1 MPEQKP
7 IKFTE
12 LFHFSEPTNAKIKL
26 NRNNTTFPAWD
37 LLLHDDPEWEIM
49 NAYRGGERNNNHK
62 MNGREYLFA
71 FAQYYPYGKDYYIFG
86 GLYRAT
92 EIQPPVYEG
101 IGYKLEH
108 MDQYAGYEKRLIIR
122 INKVLS
128 NNDRTCAC
136 TSMCRISSTQSCMRS
151 RPAPSSAR
159 STATIT

>member
-1 MPEQKP
+1 MKNARAKP

-71 FAQYYPYGKDYYIFG
+71 FGLRFQGFFGRSDAERAWNGFKSGK
-86 GLYRAT
+86 
-92 EIQPPVYEG
+92 
-101 IGYKLEH
+101 
-108 MDQYAGYEKRLIIR
+108 
-122 INKVLS
+122 
-128 NNDRTCAC
+128 
-136 TSMCRISSTQSCMRS
+136 
-151 RPAPSSAR
+151 
-159 STATIT
+159 

>member
-71 FAQYYPYGKDYYIFG
+71 FAHLITVICIRKMPADISQCRCSK
-86 GLYRAT
+86 
-92 EIQPPVYEG
+92 
-101 IGYKLEH
+101 
-108 MDQYAGYEKRLIIR
+108 KRIH
-122 INKVLS
+122 
-128 NNDRTCAC
+128 DR
-136 TSMCRISSTQSCMRS
+136 M
-151 RPAPSSAR
+151 
-159 STATIT
+159 

>member
-86 GLYRAT
+86 GTIPGNRNPTAGIRRHRLQVGAHG
-92 EIQPPVYEG
+92 PVCG
-101 IGYKLEH
+101 L
-108 MDQYAGYEKRLIIR
+108 
-122 INKVLS
+122 
-128 NNDRTCAC
+128 
-136 TSMCRISSTQSCMRS
+136 
-151 RPAPSSAR
+151 
-159 STATIT
+159 

>member
-101 IGYKLEH
+101 IG
-108 MDQYAGYEKRLIIR
+108 
-122 INKVLS
+122 
-128 NNDRTCAC
+128 
-136 TSMCRISSTQSCMRS
+136 
-151 RPAPSSAR
+151 
-159 STATIT
+159 

>member
-62 MNGREYLFA
+62 MNGREYF
-71 FAQYYPYGKDYYIFG
+71 
-86 GLYRAT
+86 
-92 EIQPPVYEG
+92 
-101 IGYKLEH
+101 
-108 MDQYAGYEKRLIIR
+108 IR
-122 INKVLS
+122 ICTVLPVWQGLLHFR
-128 NNDRTCAC
+128 RTIPGN
-136 TSMCRISSTQSCMRS
+136 RN
-151 RPAPSSAR
+151 P
-159 STATIT
+159 TAGIRRHRLQVGAHGPVCGL

>member
-1 MPEQKP
+1 
-7 IKFTE
+7 
-12 LFHFSEPTNAKIKL
+12 
-26 NRNNTTFPAWD
+26 
-37 LLLHDDPEWEIM
+37 M

-108 MDQYAGYEKRLIIR
+108 MDQYAAMR
-122 INKVLS
+122 NALS
-128 NNDRTCAC
+128 SASTKCSRTMNRTCAC